1 MQEEMVNPI
10 FKRLLLAIHLGM
22 LSATAAL
29 SASAI
34 DLKGIPLGISLE
46 DFRVIQHPDGIQNTN
61 VICSND
67 EDLNSYQAYPFKGG
81 EALSAA
87 GVVRCVFGGGRDPDT
102 TSLGII
108 PLSIGDSDF
117 AARSYEFRFAS
128 AIKDEDPHLYEIE
141 LQTSSEARRYLVDAL
156 VGRWGTTSSHIIGNT
171 TTAKKTTV
179 HGEYYEWSDGQFS
192 VSVDIPWSKADE
204 MIIIYRDS
212 VIATIVG
219 QRIVDPE

>member
-1 MQEEMVNPI
+1 MANPI
-10 FKRLLLAIHLGM
+10 FKRFLLAVCLSM
-22 LSATAAL
+22 LPATLAL

-34 DLKGIPLGISLE
+34 DFKGIPLGMSLE
-46 DFRVIQHPDGIQNTN
+46 DFRAIQHPDGVQNTK
-61 VICSND
+61 VMCSND

-108 PLSIGDSDF
+108 PLSVGESEF
-117 AARSYEFRFAS
+117 TARTYEFRFAS
-128 AIKDEDPHLYEIE
+128 AIKDGDPHLYEIE
-141 LQTSSEARRYLVDAL
+141 LQTGSGARRYLIDAL
-156 VGRWGTTSSHIIGNT
+156 LGRWGTTSSHTIGNST
-171 TTAKKTTV
+171 TVKKTTV
-179 HGEYYEWSDGQFS
+179 HREYYQWSDGQFS

-204 MIIIYRDS
+204 MIVIYRDS

-219 QRIVDPE
+219 QRLVDLK